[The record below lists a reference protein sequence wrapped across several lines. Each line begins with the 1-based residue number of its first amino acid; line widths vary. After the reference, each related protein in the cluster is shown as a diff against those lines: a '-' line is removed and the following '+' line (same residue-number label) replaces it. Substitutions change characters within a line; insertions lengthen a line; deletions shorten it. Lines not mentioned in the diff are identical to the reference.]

1 MTQLVLD
8 AQTPTS
14 KDNAVTIMP
23 DESLVFRQEH
33 HNRKYNPQVKL
44 CCTVVYIYFCIFAL
58 RQIMGDAALVHTH
71 NLFFLS
77 KIRKIS
83 IFFTHVFPDAK
94 KKKWPHLFFGEKK
107 KKKKNLPASSVFS
120 KKCLRNNCIFFF
132 GLKEAFNFGPH
143 LSFL

>member
-1 MTQLVLD
+1 MEKRRQSNAEHQVATDTIFKVFGMTQLVLN
-8 AQTPTS
+8 AQIPTS
-14 KDNAVTIMP
+14 KANAVTIMP

-71 NLFFLS
+71 YLFFLS

-83 IFFTHVFPDAK
+83 IFFSRMFFRLPK
-94 KKKWPHLFFGEKK
+94 KKV
-107 KKKKNLPASSVFS
+107 ASSVF
-120 KKCLRNNCIFFF
+120 
-132 GLKEAFNFGPH
+132 G
-143 LSFL
+143 

>member
-1 MTQLVLD
+1 MTQLVLN

-14 KDNAVTIMP
+14 KANAVTIMP

-71 NLFFLS
+71 NLFFLAKLEKYQFFS
-77 KIRKIS
+77 R
-83 IFFTHVFPDAK
+83 IFSRLPK
-94 KKKWPHLFFGEKK
+94 KKSGLICFLVKK
-107 KKKKNLPASSVFS
+107 KKKKKPA
-120 KKCLRNNCIFFF
+120 CLICFFQKVPEKQLYFFF
-132 GLKEAFNFGPH
+132 WP
-143 LSFL
+143 

>member
-1 MTQLVLD
+1 MTQLVLN

-14 KDNAVTIMP
+14 KANAVTIMP

-33 HNRKYNPQVKL
+33 HNRKYNPQV

-71 NLFFLS
+71 NLFFFS

-83 IFFTHVFPDAK
+83 IFFTHVFPVAK

-107 KKKKNLPASSVFS
+107 KKKKPA
-120 KKCLRNNCIFFF
+120 CLICFFQKEPEKQLYFFF
-132 GLKEAFNFGPH
+132 WP
-143 LSFL
+143 

>member
-1 MTQLVLD
+1 MEKRRQSNAEHQVATDTIFKVFGMTQLVLN

-14 KDNAVTIMP
+14 KANAETIMP

-71 NLFFLS
+71 NLFF
-77 KIRKIS
+77 
-83 IFFTHVFPDAK
+83 
-94 KKKWPHLFFGEKK
+94 EQ
-107 KKKKNLPASSVFS
+107 N
-120 KKCLRNNCIFFF
+120 
-132 GLKEAFNFGPH
+132 
-143 LSFL
+143 